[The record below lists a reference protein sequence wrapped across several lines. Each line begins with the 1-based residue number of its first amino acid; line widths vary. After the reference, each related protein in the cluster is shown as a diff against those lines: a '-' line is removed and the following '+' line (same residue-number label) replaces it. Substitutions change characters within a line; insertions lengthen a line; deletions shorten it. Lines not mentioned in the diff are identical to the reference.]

1 MCQIPFNL
9 RSDENKHTT
18 ILGSTPC
25 DPKPVLA
32 GKELTKR
39 NCGDCF
45 FFAFFSFVLFYWVFF
60 KGVTHSGVEEDG
72 VGGEGGDVLSRNLN
86 SHL

>member
-1 MCQIPFNL
+1 MYQIPFNL

-32 GKELTKR
+32 GKELSKR
-39 NCGDCF
+39 TCGDCF
-45 FFAFFSFVLFYWVFF
+45 FFAFWFLLVVCFFF

-72 VGGEGGDVLSRNLN
+72 GVWGGKMF
-86 SHL
+86 